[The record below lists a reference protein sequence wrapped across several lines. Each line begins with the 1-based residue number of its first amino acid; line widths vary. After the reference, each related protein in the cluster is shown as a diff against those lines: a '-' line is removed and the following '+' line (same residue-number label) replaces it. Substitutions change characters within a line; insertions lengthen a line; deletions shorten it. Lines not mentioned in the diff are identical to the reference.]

1 MCFYANLRNF
11 FFFFFFTSKKI
22 WKLLIWFVG
31 FGLVWK
37 PLSRCIYKI
46 MESEDCSH
54 KIFIK
59 LDLWPLDWSNLPEIT
74 LDTDTQPVWL
84 CDNNIP
90 SAFYGWAVNYIEED
104 YEESSSLEQSVARF
118 VAWKQSRSTGLARFY
133 GSLSKWKKYIK
144 RSNNTVIIFKKL
156 FVPFPL
162 AHLHS
167 WWCSFINKPSGP
179 FLL

>member
-1 MCFYANLRNF
+1 
-11 FFFFFFTSKKI
+11 
-22 WKLLIWFVG
+22 
-31 FGLVWK
+31 
-37 PLSRCIYKI
+37 

-118 VAWKQSRSTGLARFY
+118 VAWKQSRSTG
-133 GSLSKWKKYIK
+133 
-144 RSNNTVIIFKKL
+144 
-156 FVPFPL
+156 
-162 AHLHS
+162 
-167 WWCSFINKPSGP
+167 
-179 FLL
+179 